1 MAGVAAA
8 AGAPVVMPAEE
19 FAVAAGA
26 EGAVMAAQVAQMA
39 PWPQPG
45 RWVAAREQAPS
56 VKTLEWKLDLR
67 LWKEPALG
75 LWKEPALKL
84 SKGPALSLSKGPA
97 LSLSNGLPV
106 AHESPGLLAR
116 GPLAGSARR
125 WVWRVWRAKLPAEG
139 PTRTAPRRCPPE
151 SVVPVGG

>member
-1 MAGVAAA
+1 MAVVVAE

-26 EGAVMAAQVAQMA
+26 EAEAAVMAAQGAEIAQVT

-45 RWVAAREQAPS
+45 RWAAAREQAPS
-56 VKTLEWKLDLR
+56 VKTLEWKL
-67 LWKEPALG
+67 
-75 LWKEPALKL
+75 
-84 SKGPALSLSKGPA
+84 ALSLSNGPA

-106 AHESPGLLAR
+106 AHQSPGLLAR

-125 WVWRVWRAKLPAEG
+125 WVWRV
-139 PTRTAPRRCPPE
+139 
-151 SVVPVGG
+151 